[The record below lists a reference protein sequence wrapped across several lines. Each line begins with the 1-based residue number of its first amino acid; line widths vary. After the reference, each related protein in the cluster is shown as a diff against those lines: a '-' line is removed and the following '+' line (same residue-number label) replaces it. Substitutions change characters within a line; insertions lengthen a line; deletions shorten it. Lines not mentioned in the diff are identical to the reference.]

1 MAFGID
7 DAIGAALSV
16 LDKFI
21 PDPAAKQQAEA
32 DLRSSLQQ
40 WDQNQTEVNKV
51 EAGNDNLFVAGWRP
65 AIGWIC
71 AAALLYTY
79 ILVPFTVWTFAFVLD
94 LPIPKF
100 PVLDN
105 NLWEL
110 MFGMLGMGGLRTYEK
125 FKGVSK

>member
-1 MAFGID
+1 MAFGLD
-7 DAIGAALSV
+7 DAVAAALTV
-16 LDKFI
+16 INKFV

-40 WDQNQTEVNKV
+40 WDKGQTDINAA
-51 EAGNDNLFVAGWRP
+51 EATNNSLFVAGWRP

-79 ILVPFTVWTFAFVLD
+79 ILVPFTVWTFAFVLNQ
-94 LPIPKF
+94 PIPKF